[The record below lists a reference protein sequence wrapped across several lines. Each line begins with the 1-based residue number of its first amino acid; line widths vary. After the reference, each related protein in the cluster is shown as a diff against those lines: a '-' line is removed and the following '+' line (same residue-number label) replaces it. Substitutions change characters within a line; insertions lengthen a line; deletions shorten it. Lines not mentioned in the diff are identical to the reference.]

1 MPIAIAPLAACPLQ
15 GLPLEGGMS
24 APSNLFK
31 YPNCGASAL
40 ASNLR
45 STSFRVSCCPG
56 HCGKVV
62 QHALSKSWVA
72 TTLKGGQQCT
82 LGQCCP
88 PFSDAA
94 HLLASL
100 PILIECTYTSD
111 HYPWERFTSSVATNG
126 AMEKWL

>member
-1 MPIAIAPLAACPLQ
+1 
-15 GLPLEGGMS
+15 MS

-45 STSFRVSCCPG
+45 STSFRVSCCRA
-56 HCGKVV
+56 HSGKVV
-62 QHALSKSWVA
+62 QPALSKSWVSTSWVA
-72 TTLKGGQQCT
+72 TALKGGQQCT
-82 LGQCCP
+82 LGGQHCCP
-88 PFSDAA
+88 SIAA

-126 AMEKWL
+126 AMELWL